1 MTKKNNNN
9 LKKNNTKEI
18 LRNSRM
24 KRLENQLKSNIIKRK
39 KAKKN
44 NG

>member
-1 MTKKNNNN
+1 MTKTNNNN